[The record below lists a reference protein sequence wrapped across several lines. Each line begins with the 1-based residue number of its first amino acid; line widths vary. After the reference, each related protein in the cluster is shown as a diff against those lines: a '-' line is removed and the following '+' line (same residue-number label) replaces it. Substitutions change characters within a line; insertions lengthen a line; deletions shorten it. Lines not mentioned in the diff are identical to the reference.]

1 MSWNKNCVKDRS
13 ACLRLAVCAAVTA
26 CCLVASGQ
34 DAPSPK
40 PEDKVVAPAVSETTI
55 DGFAFDVVAVKPFQ
69 QKDGGMSMMT
79 RFTPNGITAQGPSLH
94 MLIRMAYGL
103 EDNQILNEP
112 AWFGSDSFEV
122 DAKMDEETT
131 AAFNKLN
138 GKDQMK
144 ARQHMLQAMLADRF
158 KLAAHKETRDL
169 QIFNLVVAKGG
180 PKFKEAKEGDTYP
193 NGIKSPDGKSTA
205 GWITV
210 GPGELTMQGG
220 EIKNMA
226 SILSDQLSH
235 HVFDKT
241 DLGAKYDIHLKWAPQ
256 DRQGP
261 EMKGA
266 ASSGGD
272 GGAPSGDAGPSI
284 FAALQEQLGLK
295 LETAKAPVEV
305 LVIEHAEKPSA
316 N

>member
-1 MSWNKNCVKDRS
+1 
-13 ACLRLAVCAAVTA
+13 
-26 CCLVASGQ
+26 
-34 DAPSPK
+34 
-40 PEDKVVAPAVSETTI
+40 
-55 DGFAFDVVAVKPFQ
+55 
-69 QKDGGMSMMT
+69 
-79 RFTPNGITAQGPSLH
+79 

-112 AWFGSDSFEV
+112 AWLNSDSFEL

-131 AAFNKLN
+131 AAFKKLN
-138 GKDQMK
+138 NKDERK
-144 ARQHMLQAMLADRF
+144 AREHMLQAALADRF
-158 KLAAHKETRDL
+158 KLSAHNETREL
-169 QIFNLVVAKGG
+169 PIFNLVVVKGG

-193 NGIKSPDGKSTA
+193 NGIKGPDGKSSA
-205 GWITV
+205 GWMTV
-210 GPGELTMQGG
+210 GPGELTMQAG
-220 EIKNMA
+220 EIKNLA

-241 DLGAKYDIHLKWAPQ
+241 GLNGKYDIQLKWAPE

-266 ASSGGD
+266 GSSGD
-272 GGAPSGDAGPSI
+272 SNAPPSEASGPSI

-295 LETAKAPVEV
+295 LESTKAPVEV
-305 LVIEHAEKPSA
+305 LVIDHAEKPTA